1 MICRGKHRVCELST
15 ILMQTVF
22 IIHNIWSLIITYV
35 TSCAHI
41 GLDHV
46 HSRTF
51 FDYHVRS
58 NDQSPYYHV
67 RCWLSS
73 INQIA
78 LREWNWLRKYLTA
91 LANFTVVKKW
101 YPCNDCYVT
110 CMFCNMNR
118 FGGTLSPLH
127 QILTPVHDKTE
138 VGMLLYVLT
147 QLWGQINPSGFQSP
161 LLVKYDIVFMWI
173 KYFEFEFEFE
183 VRSNDKRTILSCS
196 LLTIMYSHEYHVLTN
211 QKHLYCHAR
220 CWLLCTQKYSFKC
233 VRIDKIYILLTIM
246 VVS

>member
-1 MICRGKHRVCELST
+1 MT
-15 ILMQTVF
+15 QF
-22 IIHNIWSLIITYV
+22 
-35 TSCAHI
+35 
-41 GLDHV
+41 
-46 HSRTF
+46 
-51 FDYHVRS
+51 
-58 NDQSPYYHV
+58 Q
-67 RCWLSS
+67 WLYCC
-73 INQIA
+73 NQIA

-173 KYFEFEFEFE
+173 KYFEFEFEFDNITQFAHE
-183 VRSNDKRTILSCS
+183 WLSWNKLSSIFEYDKHGLLYQNTVTLAYLAFHCIILIFSCWYHHIPDKAENIWS
-196 LLTIMYSHEYHVLTN
+196 KIKQYQSCRYSGSFHQQCISRLGTGCVTLVHPCGPQKDFTN
-211 QKHLYCHAR
+211 
-220 CWLLCTQKYSFKC
+220 
-233 VRIDKIYILLTIM
+233 M
-246 VVS
+246 N